1 MATSYATAWRGD
13 PAQVYRQIDVSSRVG
28 SASPHRLVAILYEDL
43 EAALRQAAFAT
54 EQRRFEIKSARIT
67 KAMAIL
73 FALEAGLDWEKGG
86 DLSETLS
93 RVYRG
98 ARARIGDAGLAGDA
112 AALREV
118 AVGIADI
125 AAAWRQISA

>member
-13 PAQVYRQIDVSSRVG
+13 PAQVYRQVDAASRVG
-28 SASPHRLVAILYEDL
+28 SASPHRLIAILYEDL

-54 EQRRFEIKSARIT
+54 EQRRFEIKSARLT

-73 FALEAGLDWEKGG
+73 FALESGLDWNKGG
-86 DLSETLS
+86 ALAETLS

-98 ARARIGDAGLAGDA
+98 ARSRIGDAGLSGDA
-112 AALREV
+112 DALRDV
-118 AVGIADI
+118 AAGIADI
-125 AAAWRQISA
+125 ADAWRQING